1 VTTVLHLLGGN
12 VYAVAAMAV
21 AVALLALVAT
31 RTFKKAPLKNTPAA
45 VIWAAIAAIACTA
58 YSGDTSW
65 RFAGDHLGMR
75 SIAERA
81 AMFAAA
87 EVSLFATGLMARQ
100 NLRMKSVPGTPGMLM
115 WLITG
120 VQVIP
125 AFAESGIVGGFVR
138 AFVGPVL
145 GGTMWHLAMGIELWH
160 AEPGALS
167 NSLPAVIGREL
178 RERLLSRLGLA
189 VRDRSAEQ
197 ITRDRWTVRAVAL
210 AAQLANRPAAKR
222 NNLWGRRIA
231 HRLSVAVGRAQAGAS
246 PEQRRLLLDLLAA
259 RRHATQLATV
269 ALPSPWESAPEAH
282 GQDAAERHG
291 GDSGS
296 ATATATEAPQSAPE
310 SAPGSATAATPGAP
324 QARHESEPQS
334 AAEAPR
340 KRDRKAAQK
349 RSAQSPRDAARDAIR
364 SLYEPL
370 GRRPVE
376 SEMVAVLKSIKSPF
390 DSPAFAKKIRA
401 EIEAKDPSLAALGND
416 NVRALTGTDA

>member
-1 VTTVLHLLGGN
+1 MTTVLHPLGGQT
-12 VYAVAAMAV
+12 YAVAAMAV
-21 AVALLALVAT
+21 AVALLALVT
-31 RTFKKAPLKNTPAA
+31 IRTIKRTPLKDTPAA

-65 RFAGDHLGMR
+65 RFAGDHLGMH
-75 SIAERA
+75 SIAERTG
-81 AMFAAA
+81 MFAAA

-100 NLRMKSVPGTPGMLM
+100 NLRMKAAPGTPGLLM
-115 WLITG
+115 WIITG

-125 AFAESGIVGGFVR
+125 AFAESGFWGGFVR

-145 GGTMWHLAMGIELWH
+145 AGTMWHLSMGIELWH

-167 NSLPAVIGREL
+167 NSLPAVIAREL

-210 AAQLANRPAAKR
+210 AAQLAGRPAAKR
-222 NNLWGRRIA
+222 NDWRGRRIA
-231 HRLSVAVGRAQAGAS
+231 RRLSAAVGKAQAGAN
-246 PEQRRLLLDLLAA
+246 PQQRRMLLDLLAA
-259 RRHATQLATV
+259 RRHATELATV
-269 ALPSPWESAPEAH
+269 ALPSPWAS
-282 GQDAAERHG
+282 
-291 GDSGS
+291 
-296 ATATATEAPQSAPE
+296 ATEAPQPTATNRHESVVGSATEAATGAPQNDPE
-310 SAPGSATAATPGAP
+310 SATGDVPEAP
-324 QARHESEPQS
+324 QQRHEADSQIAP
-334 AAEAPR
+334 EAPR
-340 KRDRKAAQK
+340 KRDRKAASK

-376 SEMVAVLKSIKSPF
+376 SEMVTALKAIKSPY

>member
-1 VTTVLHLLGGN
+1 MTTVLHLLGGST
-12 VYAVAAMAV
+12 YAVAAMAV
-21 AVALLALVAT
+21 AAALLALVAI

-125 AFAESGIVGGFVR
+125 AFAESGLVGGFVR
-138 AFVGPVL
+138 AFVGPIL

-178 RERLLSRLGLA
+178 RERILSRLGLA

-222 NNLWGRRIA
+222 NNIWGRRIA
-231 HRLSVAVGRAQAGAS
+231 HRLSVAVGKAQAGAS

-259 RRHATQLATV
+259 RRHASALATV
-269 ALPSPWESAPEAH
+269 ALPSPWESAPEAP
-282 GQDAAERHG
+282 QPPATDRHG
-291 GDSGS
+291 SASGS
-296 ATATATEAPQSAPE
+296 ATTTATEATQSAPE
-310 SAPGSATAATPGAP
+310 SATAAAPEAP
-324 QARHESEPQS
+324 QKRHESEPQS

-340 KRDRKAAQK
+340 KRDRKAAPK

-401 EIEAKDPSLAALGND
+401 ELEAKDPSLAALGND
-416 NVRALTGTDA
+416 NVLSMTGTDAR